1 VLSFNEKTILFSVE
15 ITVRTGDAMTMTT
28 TTEIALSTLY
38 ETDFNQWIE
47 ETAKTLKARNFQAL
61 DLTNLI
67 EEIESMG
74 RSDKKEIGNRLEI
87 LIMHLLKWKY
97 QPHKQTR
104 SWRCTIN
111 EQRRAIRRILKVSP
125 SLKPYL
131 QENLTDFYQ
140 DAREAAIDETGLPP
154 QTFPPENPFIQEEIL
169 NPDFF
174 PNP

>member
-1 VLSFNEKTILFSVE
+1 
-15 ITVRTGDAMTMTT
+15 MP
-28 TTEIALSTLY
+28 STLY
-38 ETDFNQWIE
+38 ETDYNQWIE
-47 ETAKTLKARNFQAL
+47 ETAKSLKDGNFQSL
-61 DLTNLI
+61 DVENLI
-67 EEIESMG
+67 EEIEAMG
-74 RSDKKEIGNRLEI
+74 RSDKKEIGNRLEV

-97 QPHKQTR
+97 QPNKQTH

-111 EQRRAIRRILKVSP
+111 EQRRAIRRILKASP

-140 DAREAAIDETGLPP
+140 DAREAAIDETGLSP
-154 QTFPPENPFIQEEIL
+154 QTFPLESPFSQEDIL